1 MVGQGHRSML
11 VFCVQHAGA
20 KTVGLADEIDPY
32 YAQVM
37 QQALS
42 AGVEVIAYSCML
54 SPEEIAVEKRLPFI
68 L

>member
-1 MVGQGHRSML
+1 
-11 VFCVQHAGA
+11 VQHTGA

-42 AGVEVIAYSCML
+42 AGVEVIAYSCRL